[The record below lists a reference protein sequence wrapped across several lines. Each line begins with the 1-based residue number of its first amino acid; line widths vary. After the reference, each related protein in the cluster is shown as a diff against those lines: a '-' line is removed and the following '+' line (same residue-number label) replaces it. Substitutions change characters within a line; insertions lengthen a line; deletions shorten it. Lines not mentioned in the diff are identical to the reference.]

1 MTTKDL
7 FRRRAIQCR
16 RLAAAARNAD
26 DKAFW
31 LVLAERWE
39 GARRRC
45 LKQVLTEDFNSH
57 ARKGS
62 PSRHIRG

>member
-7 FRRRAIQCR
+7 FRQRAIQCR

-31 LVLAERWE
+31 LELAERWE
-39 GARRRC
+39 EARRRC
-45 LKQVLTEDFNSH
+45 LKEVLTEDSNSH
-57 ARKGS
+57 VRKRI
-62 PSRHIRG
+62 PSRHILN